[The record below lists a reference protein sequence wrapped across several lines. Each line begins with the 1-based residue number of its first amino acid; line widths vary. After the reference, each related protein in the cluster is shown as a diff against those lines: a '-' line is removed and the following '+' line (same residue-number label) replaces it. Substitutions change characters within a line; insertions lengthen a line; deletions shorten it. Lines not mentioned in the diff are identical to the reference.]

1 MIDEDCHTLKQT
13 DCTVSTTYSKQ
24 SLFLEQA
31 LSFNFELDADG
42 LVAKG
47 LEVGFIT
54 KIGDDLYE
62 RNDQYNSLFDTGEE

>member
-1 MIDEDCHTLKQT
+1 M
-13 DCTVSTTYSKQ
+13 TTYSKQ

-31 LSFNFELDADG
+31 PCFNFELDADG
-42 LVAKG
+42 VVAKE

-62 RNDQYNSLFDTGEE
+62 RNAKYNSLFDTGEW

>member
-1 MIDEDCHTLKQT
+1 M
-13 DCTVSTTYSKQ
+13 TTYSKHT
-24 SLFLEQA
+24 LFLEQA
-31 LSFNFELDADG
+31 PCFNFELDADG

-54 KIGDDLYE
+54 KVGTDLYE